1 MRELQ
6 RSWVT
11 IYDLENR
18 RVFITAEHR
27 EGDRH
32 WSRLTRMSQETDRY
46 TLLGDGHEVLSVELQ
61 LDSRGN
67 VIAIPPGLNFN
78 LMGSMTILP
87 GHEPLY
93 MWWHR
98 SQKLF
103 TGPDP
108 MWRDLL
114 ADEDLDS

>member
-1 MRELQ
+1 
-6 RSWVT
+6 
-11 IYDLENR
+11 
-18 RVFITAEHR
+18 
-27 EGDRH
+27 
-32 WSRLTRMSQETDRY
+32 MSQETDRY

-114 ADEDLDS
+114 ADEDLEGQMELESRAIADAARSEDGRGGIAAFLAKEKPSFRGR